1 MLEVRQLHIARG
13 GKAVVHGIDLDVA
26 PGEVVAL
33 LGPNGAGKSSI
44 VQALAGAVPPSNGSI
59 RLEGRTLSGLSPDKV
74 RRAGLAIVP
83 EGHHL
88 LGSLSVHDNLRAASL
103 MLPQADV
110 DPAIRRVLDVF
121 PELQAK
127 LDQPGRALSGGQ
139 KQMVCMAQALLARPK
154 LLVVD
159 ELSLGLA
166 PLVVKRL
173 ADVVSLTATQGTGV
187 LLIEQFTTLAL
198 SLASRAFVLQRGRMA
213 WFGEAQALRESPDIL
228 HSSYLA

>member
-1 MLEVRQLHIARG
+1 MLQVRQLHIARG
-13 GKAVVHGIDLDVA
+13 GKAVVHGVDLDVA
-26 PGEVVAL
+26 SGEVVAL

-44 VQALAGAVPPSNGSI
+44 VQALAGAIPHSQGTVRFDGKP
-59 RLEGRTLSGLSPDKV
+59 LDGLSPDAV

-83 EGHHL
+83 EGHHV

-103 MLPQADV
+103 MWPQADV
-110 DPAIRRVLDVF
+110 ESGIQRMLAVF

-127 LDQPGRALSGGQ
+127 LGQPGRALSGGQ

-154 LLVVD
+154 LLVID

-173 ADVVSLTATQGTGV
+173 AEVLTQAAAQGTGV

-198 SLASRAFVLQRGRMA
+198 SLATRAHVLQRGRMA
-213 WFGEAQALRESPDIL
+213 WAGTADALRDAPDIL
-228 HSSYLA
+228 HSSYLG

>member
-1 MLEVRQLHIARG
+1 M
-13 GKAVVHGIDLDVA
+13 VHGIDLDVA

-44 VQALAGAVPPSNGSI
+44 VQALAGAVLHSQGSI
-59 RLEGRTLSGLSPDKV
+59 QLEGKSLSGMSPDRV

-173 ADVVSLTATQGTGV
+173 ADVVSQTAAQGTGV

-213 WFGEAQALRESPDIL
+213 WSGTARALRDAPEVL
-228 HSSYLA
+228 HSSYLG